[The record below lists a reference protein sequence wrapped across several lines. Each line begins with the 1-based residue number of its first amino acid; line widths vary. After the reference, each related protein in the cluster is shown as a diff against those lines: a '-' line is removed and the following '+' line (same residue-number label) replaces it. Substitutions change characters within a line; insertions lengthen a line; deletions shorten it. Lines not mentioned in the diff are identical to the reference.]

1 MVTAA
6 RLSKLLGVTPELEER
21 LRELEKTGVV
31 KLRGVRHSDNTRTW
45 DVTLTELGVRSMHEA
60 RRR

>member
-1 MVTAA
+1 MGA
-6 RLSKLLGVTPELEER
+6 TPELEER
-21 LRELEKTGVV
+21 LRELEERLRELEKVGVV

-60 RRR
+60 RTR